1 MADNKKYYYLKLKE
15 NFFDSDNMVLLESM
29 QDGILYSNILMKM
42 YLKSLKNNGMLI
54 LNDAIPYNTQMIAT
68 VTRHQVGT
76 VEKALKVFE
85 QLGLI
90 DILDGGAIYMSD
102 IELFVGRS
110 STEGDRKRAERM
122 KLKRAENLALGQMSD
137 IHPPELEIEKEIYNN
152 ICSPEPDERESD
164 FEKIYAIYPK
174 KRGRTKAFANY
185 CSWLK
190 GKTVNGKRRKLT
202 NREMYLA
209 VHAYV
214 EQQKEHETE
223 LEYYK
228 NFDTLMGSQL
238 LDYVEVEQNE

>member
-90 DILDGGAIYMSD
+90 DILDGGTIYMSD
-102 IELFVGRS
+102 IELFVGKS

-122 KLKRAENLALGQMSD
+122 KLKQAENLALGQMSD
-137 IHPPELEIEKEIYNN
+137 IHPPELEMRKRYIIIYVRQKLSNV
-152 ICSPEPDERESD
+152 
-164 FEKIYAIYPK
+164 KI
-174 KRGRTKAFANY
+174 
-185 CSWLK
+185 
-190 GKTVNGKRRKLT
+190 
-202 NREMYLA
+202 
-209 VHAYV
+209 
-214 EQQKEHETE
+214 
-223 LEYYK
+223 
-228 NFDTLMGSQL
+228 
-238 LDYVEVEQNE
+238 